1 MDRLRREVL
10 LAFGHQNEDD
20 MTKIKAVVFDQGE
33 TLINETRFWSSVAA
47 YAGVP
52 DFTLFGVLGGLIER
66 RENHRSVFS
75 IMQIESVDPGII
87 GYQVEQRDL
96 YPDVIRTLTRLK
108 HDGYILATAGNQ
120 SANVEGEMAGLDLPV
135 VLNATSAGW
144 GLSKPDP
151 AFFLKIAEE
160 LKLEPAEILYIG
172 DRLDNDVLPA
182 IGVGMHAAFIRRG
195 PWGYLHSTWPE
206 IDDVKHQITDLG
218 QIPQVIA
225 EIEAES

>member
-1 MDRLRREVL
+1 
-10 LAFGHQNEDD
+10 

-66 RENHRSVFS
+66 RENHRSVFN

-108 HDGYILATAGNQ
+108 HDGYVLATAGNQ
-120 SANVEGEMAGLDLPV
+120 SANVEGEMAGLGLPV
-135 VLNATSAGW
+135 TLNATSASW
-144 GLSKPDP
+144 GVSKPDP
-151 AFFLKIAEE
+151 AFFLRIASE
-160 LKLEPAEILYIG
+160 LELEPNEIVYVG
-172 DRLDNDVLPA
+172 DRLDNDYFPA
-182 IGVGMHAAFIRRG
+182 REVGMHAVFIRRG
-195 PWGYLHSTWPE
+195 PWGFLHSTWP
-206 IDDVKHQITDLG
+206 DMADVQHQITDLG
-218 QIPQVIA
+218 QIPGL
-225 EIEAES
+225 IEQIEGAN

>member
-1 MDRLRREVL
+1 
-10 LAFGHQNEDD
+10 

-182 IGVGMHAAFIRRG
+182 LGVGMHAAFIRRG

-206 IDDVKHQITDLG
+206 IADVKHQITDLG

-225 EIEAES
+225 EIEAAS

>member
-1 MDRLRREVL
+1 
-10 LAFGHQNEDD
+10 

-47 YAGVP
+47 YAGVS

-87 GYQVEQRDL
+87 GYQIEDRDL

-120 SANVEGEMAGLDLPV
+120 SANVEGEMSGLGLPV
-135 VLNATSAGW
+135 TLNATSAGW

-151 AFFLKIAEE
+151 AFFQRIAEE
-160 LKLEPAEILYIG
+160 LELETNEILYVG
-172 DRLDNDVLPA
+172 DRLDNDYFPA
-182 IGVGMHAAFIRRG
+182 KSVGMYAVFLRRG
-195 PWGYLHSTWPE
+195 PWGYLHSTWP
-206 IDDVKHQITDLG
+206 DMDKVKHQISDLS
-218 QIPQVIA
+218 QIPLLIA
-225 EIEAES
+225 DIESTS

>member
-1 MDRLRREVL
+1 
-10 LAFGHQNEDD
+10 

-33 TLINETRFWSSVAA
+33 TLVNETRFWSSVAA

-87 GYQVEQRDL
+87 GYQIEQRDL

-108 HDGYILATAGNQ
+108 HDGYLLGSAGNQ
-120 SANVEGEMAGLDLPV
+120 SSGVEGEMASLGLPLA
-135 VLNATSAGW
+135 LNATSAGW

-151 AFFLKIAEE
+151 AFFRRIAEE
-160 LKLEPAEILYIG
+160 LELQPDEILYVG

-182 IGVGMHAAFIRRG
+182 LGVGMHAAFIRRG

-206 IDDVKHQITDLG
+206 MAEVEHQITDLG

-225 EIEAES
+225 AIEGAS

>member
-1 MDRLRREVL
+1 
-10 LAFGHQNEDD
+10 

-33 TLINETRFWSSVAA
+33 TLINETRFWASVAA

-120 SANVEGEMAGLDLPV
+120 SASVEGEMANLDLPV

-151 AFFLKIAEE
+151 AFFRRIAEE
-160 LKLEPAEILYIG
+160 LELEPEEILYVG
-172 DRLDNDVLPA
+172 DRLDNDYFPA
-182 IGVGMHAAFIRRG
+182 ESIGMNAVFIRRG
-195 PWGYLHSTWPE
+195 PWGYLHSTWPD
-206 IDDVKHQITDLG
+206 IADVKHQISDLG
-218 QIPQVIA
+218 QIPQLIA
-225 EIEAES
+225 DIEGAS

>member
-1 MDRLRREVL
+1 
-10 LAFGHQNEDD
+10 

-108 HDGYILATAGNQ
+108 HDGYILGTAGNQ
-120 SANVEGEMAGLDLPV
+120 SANVEGEMSDLDLPV
-135 VLNATSAGW
+135 DLNATSAGW

-151 AFFLKIAEE
+151 AFFRRIAEE
-160 LKLEPAEILYIG
+160 LELETNEILYVG
-172 DRLDNDVLPA
+172 DRLDNDYFPA
-182 IGVGMHAAFIRRG
+182 EGVGMHAVFIRRG
-195 PWGYLHSTWPE
+195 PWGYLHRTWPDME
-206 IDDVKHQITDLG
+206 DVKHQISDLG
-218 QIPQVIA
+218 QIPQLIA
-225 EIEAES
+225 DIESAS

>member
-1 MDRLRREVL
+1 
-10 LAFGHQNEDD
+10 
-20 MTKIKAVVFDQGE
+20 MTKIRAVVFDQGE

-120 SANVEGEMAGLDLPV
+120 SANVEGEMSDLDLPV

-151 AFFLKIAEE
+151 AFFRRIAEE
-160 LKLEPAEILYIG
+160 LELETNEILYVG
-172 DRLDNDVLPA
+172 DRLDNDYFPA
-182 IGVGMHAAFIRRG
+182 ESVGMHAVFIRRG
-195 PWGYLHSTWPE
+195 PWGYLHSSWP
-206 IDDVKHQITDLG
+206 DMADVKYEITDLG
-218 QIPQVIA
+218 QIPQLIA
-225 EIEAES
+225 RIEGEE

>member
-1 MDRLRREVL
+1 
-10 LAFGHQNEDD
+10 

-33 TLINETRFWSSVAA
+33 TLVNETRFWSSVAA

-87 GYQVEQRDL
+87 GYQIEQRDL
-96 YPDVIRTLTRLK
+96 YPDVIRTLTRLH
-108 HDGYILATAGNQ
+108 HDGYILGSAGNQ
-120 SANVEGEMAGLDLPV
+120 SSGVEGEMANLGLPLA
-135 VLNATSAGW
+135 LNATSAGW

-151 AFFLKIAEE
+151 AFFQRIATE
-160 LKLEPAEILYIG
+160 LELAPEEILYIG

-182 IGVGMHAAFIRRG
+182 LGVGMHAAFIRRG

-206 IDDVKHQITDLG
+206 LADVEHQITDLG
-218 QIPQVIA
+218 QVPQVIA
-225 EIEAES
+225 VIEGAS

>member
-1 MDRLRREVL
+1 
-10 LAFGHQNEDD
+10 

-47 YAGVP
+47 YAGVS

-182 IGVGMHAAFIRRG
+182 LGVGMHAAFIRRG

-206 IDDVKHQITDLG
+206 IADVKHQITDLG

-225 EIEAES
+225 EIEAAS

>member
-1 MDRLRREVL
+1 
-10 LAFGHQNEDD
+10 
-20 MTKIKAVVFDQGE
+20 MTKIRAVVFDQGE

-108 HDGYILATAGNQ
+108 HDGYVLATAGNQ
-120 SANVEGEMAGLDLPV
+120 SANVEGEMGDLDLPV

-151 AFFLKIAEE
+151 AFFQRIAKE
-160 LKLEPAEILYIG
+160 LELEPGEILYVG
-172 DRLDNDVLPA
+172 DRLDNDYFPA
-182 IGVGMHAAFIRRG
+182 RSVGMHAVFIRRG
-195 PWGYLHSTWPE
+195 PWGYLHSTWP
-206 IDDVKHQITDLG
+206 DMKDVKHQISDLS
-218 QIPQVIA
+218 QIPQLIA
-225 EIEAES
+225 EIGGE

>member
-1 MDRLRREVL
+1 
-10 LAFGHQNEDD
+10 
-20 MTKIKAVVFDQGE
+20 MTKIRAVVFDQGE

-66 RENHRSVFS
+66 RENHRSVFN

-87 GYQVEQRDL
+87 GYQVEKRDL
-96 YPDVIRTLTRLK
+96 YPDVVRTLTRLK

-120 SANVEGEMAGLDLPV
+120 SASVEGEMAALELPV
-135 VLNATSAGW
+135 DFNATSAGW

-151 AFFLKIAEE
+151 AYFRRIAEE
-160 LKLEPAEILYIG
+160 LKLAPEEVLYVG

-195 PWGYLHSTWPE
+195 PWGFLHSTWPE
-206 IDDVKHQITDLG
+206 MADVEHQITDLG
-218 QIPQVIA
+218 QLPQVIA
-225 EIEAES
+225 TIEGAS

>member
-1 MDRLRREVL
+1 
-10 LAFGHQNEDD
+10 

-151 AFFLKIAEE
+151 AFFLRIAEE
-160 LKLEPAEILYIG
+160 LKLEPAEILYVG

>member
-1 MDRLRREVL
+1 
-10 LAFGHQNEDD
+10 

-96 YPDVIRTLTRLK
+96 YPDVTRTLTRLK

-120 SANVEGEMAGLDLPV
+120 SASVEGEMADLDLPV

-151 AFFLKIAEE
+151 AFFRRIAEE
-160 LKLEPAEILYIG
+160 LELEPNEILYVG
-172 DRLDNDVLPA
+172 DRLDNDYFPA
-182 IGVGMHAAFIRRG
+182 EGVGMHAVFIRRG
-195 PWGYLHSTWPE
+195 PWGYLHSTWP
-206 IDDVKHQITDLG
+206 DMAHVKYQISDLG
-218 QIPQVIA
+218 QIPQIIS
-225 EIEAES
+225 EIESSS

>member
-1 MDRLRREVL
+1 
-10 LAFGHQNEDD
+10 

-108 HDGYILATAGNQ
+108 HDGYILGTAGNQ
-120 SANVEGEMAGLDLPV
+120 SANVEGEMSDLDLPV
-135 VLNATSAGW
+135 DLNATSAGW

-151 AFFLKIAEE
+151 AFFRRIAEE
-160 LKLEPAEILYIG
+160 LELETNEILYVG
-172 DRLDNDVLPA
+172 DRLDNDYFPA
-182 IGVGMHAAFIRRG
+182 EGVGMHAVFIRRG
-195 PWGYLHSTWPE
+195 PWGYLHSTWPDME
-206 IDDVKHQITDLG
+206 DVKHQISDLG
-218 QIPQVIA
+218 QIPQLIA
-225 EIEAES
+225 DIESAS

>member
-1 MDRLRREVL
+1 MYCSGSPGIDPDILQGCNR
-10 LAFGHQNEDD
+10 

-87 GYQVEQRDL
+87 GYQVEKRDL

-108 HDGYILATAGNQ
+108 HDGYLLATAGNQ

-151 AFFLKIAEE
+151 AFFLRIAEE
-160 LKLEPAEILYIG
+160 LELNPNEILYIG

-182 IGVGMHAAFIRRG
+182 LGVGMHAAFIRRG

-206 IDDVKHQITDLG
+206 IASVQHQITDLG

-225 EIEAES
+225 EIESGS

>member
-1 MDRLRREVL
+1 
-10 LAFGHQNEDD
+10 

-47 YAGVP
+47 YAGVS

-120 SANVEGEMAGLDLPV
+120 SASVEGEMADLDLPV

-151 AFFLKIAEE
+151 AFFLRIAEE
-160 LKLEPAEILYIG
+160 LDLQPNEILYIG
-172 DRLDNDVLPA
+172 DRLDNDYFPA
-182 IGVGMHAAFIRRG
+182 QSVGMHAVFIRRG
-195 PWGYLHSTWPE
+195 PWGNLHSTWSE
-206 IDDVKHQITDLG
+206 IADVKHQITDLS
-218 QIPQVIA
+218 QIPQLIA
-225 EIEAES
+225 DMERAS

>member
-1 MDRLRREVL
+1 
-10 LAFGHQNEDD
+10 

-66 RENHRSVFS
+66 REHHRSVFN

-120 SANVEGEMAGLDLPV
+120 SANVEGEMGDLDLPLA
-135 VLNATSAGW
+135 LNATSASW

-151 AFFLKIAEE
+151 AFFHRIAEE
-160 LKLEPAEILYIG
+160 LALDPGEILHVG
-172 DRLDNDVLPA
+172 DRLDNDYFPA
-182 IGVGMHAAFIRRG
+182 QSVGMHAVFIRRG
-195 PWGYLHSTWPE
+195 PWGYLHSTWPDM
-206 IDDVKHQITDLG
+206 DDVKYHISDLG
-218 QIPQVIA
+218 QIPQIIA
-225 EIEAES
+225 EIESTS

>member
-1 MDRLRREVL
+1 
-10 LAFGHQNEDD
+10 

-47 YAGVP
+47 YAGVS
-52 DFTLFGVLGGLIER
+52 DFTLFAVLGGLIER
-66 RENHRSVFS
+66 RENHRSVFN

-87 GYQVEQRDL
+87 GYQVETRDL

-120 SANVEGEMAGLDLPV
+120 SASVEGEMADLDLPV

-151 AFFLKIAEE
+151 AFFRRIAEE
-160 LKLEPAEILYIG
+160 LGLEPNEILYVG
-172 DRLDNDVLPA
+172 DRLDNDYFPA
-182 IGVGMHAAFIRRG
+182 ESVGMHAVFIRRG
-195 PWGYLHSTWPE
+195 PWGYLHSTWP
-206 IDDVKHQITDLG
+206 DMADVKHQITDLG
-218 QIPQVIA
+218 QIPQLIA
-225 EIEAES
+225 DIEGGE

>member
-1 MDRLRREVL
+1 
-10 LAFGHQNEDD
+10 

-108 HDGYILATAGNQ
+108 HDGYILGTAGNQ
-120 SANVEGEMAGLDLPV
+120 SANVEGEMSDLDLPV
-135 VLNATSAGW
+135 DLNATSAGW

-151 AFFLKIAEE
+151 AFFRRIAEE
-160 LKLEPAEILYIG
+160 LELETNEILYVG
-172 DRLDNDVLPA
+172 DRLDNDYFPA
-182 IGVGMHAAFIRRG
+182 EGVGMHAVFIRRG
-195 PWGYLHSTWPE
+195 PWGYLHSTWPDME
-206 IDDVKHQITDLG
+206 DVKHQISDLG
-218 QIPQVIA
+218 QIPQLIA
-225 EIEAES
+225 DIESAF

>member
-1 MDRLRREVL
+1 
-10 LAFGHQNEDD
+10 

-33 TLINETRFWSSVAA
+33 TLINETRFWASVAA
-47 YAGVP
+47 YAGVS

-120 SANVEGEMAGLDLPV
+120 SASVEGEMADLELPV

-151 AFFLKIAEE
+151 AFFRRIAEE
-160 LKLEPAEILYIG
+160 LELEPNEILYVG
-172 DRLDNDVLPA
+172 DRLDNDYFPA
-182 IGVGMHAAFIRRG
+182 ENVGMHAVFIRRG
-195 PWGYLHSTWPE
+195 PWGYLHSTWP
-206 IDDVKHQITDLG
+206 DMADVKHQITDLG
-218 QIPQVIA
+218 QIPQLIA
-225 EIEAES
+225 DIEGGA